1 MKNAKP
7 ISLLICSI
15 ILIGLLQSSCEN
27 SREEPIP
34 FDNPTSLDFTE
45 EGNEL
50 HIATPDNN
58 LILTFIKDDFNEYQT
73 EFNLKNTLTIEK
85 LHFKCQKD
93 EFFSNKIWIIKP
105 SDITFNKDFMIS
117 IKYTHEEFAPQ
128 FNTTNLK
135 IYKLNREYPLR
146 ERNDSEKLLIRVSDI
161 TLLDHCVQSD
171 DQMYVYTK
179 ISEFGGFVLGREV
192 Q

>member
-146 ERNDSEKLLIRVSDI
+146 
-161 TLLDHCVQSD
+161 
-171 DQMYVYTK
+171 
-179 ISEFGGFVLGREV
+179 
-192 Q
+192 